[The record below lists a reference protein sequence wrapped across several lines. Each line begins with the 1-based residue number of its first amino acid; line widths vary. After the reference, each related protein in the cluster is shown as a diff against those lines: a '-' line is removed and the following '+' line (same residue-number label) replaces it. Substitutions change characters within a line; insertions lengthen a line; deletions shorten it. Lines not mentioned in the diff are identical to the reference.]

1 MSQLVLGESWKV
13 SILARVNSDVSG
25 KMAMKSPVKSMES
38 NGVLRMAR
46 RIARFTREE
55 AAYWYSRAT
64 NFGVDANRWAL
75 SGMRIML
82 GGQPADPAVGK
93 HLRRLMAEGP

>member
-38 NGVLRMAR
+38 NGVLRMAC

>member
-1 MSQLVLGESWKV
+1 
-13 SILARVNSDVSG
+13 
-25 KMAMKSPVKSMES
+25 MES
-38 NGVLRMAR
+38 NGVLRMAC

-93 HLRRLMAEGP
+93 HLRRLNGGRAVRDNLDVVPLSYRFHTRQG

>member
-1 MSQLVLGESWKV
+1 MGYYAWHAALLAS
-13 SILARVNSDVSG
+13 LAR
-25 KMAMKSPVKSMES
+25 
-38 NGVLRMAR
+38 
-46 RIARFTREE
+46 E

-93 HLRRLMAEGP
+93 HLRRLMAEGVVAVNHARVGVATKRR